1 MWAPFPVSH
10 RGGAHSRSTTPT
22 ITGSGHPP
30 TYSDGMSDDQ
40 SYELLGVDNVLLPVG
55 ELGAAVDFY
64 ERAGF
69 AVGFRFDEAGIA
81 LLKIGGETPGILLRQ
96 EEGLG
101 HRPPP
106 WPSPRL
112 WIEVADAQK
121 AADSLRAA
129 DVPLL
134 DEPFPV
140 ATGWTVEIADPWG
153 NVLGF
158 TDYSKRPEL
167 GRRT

>member
-1 MWAPFPVSH
+1 
-10 RGGAHSRSTTPT
+10 
-22 ITGSGHPP
+22 
-30 TYSDGMSDDQ
+30 MSDEE
-40 SYELLGVDNVLLPVG
+40 SYELLGFDNVLLPVG
-55 ELGAAVDFY
+55 DLAEAVAFY

-69 AVGFRFDEAGIA
+69 TVGFRLDEAGIA
-81 LLKIGGETPGILLRQ
+81 VLKVGGETPGVLLRQ

-106 WPSPRL
+106 WPSPRTWL
-112 WIEVADAQK
+112 EVPDARQ
-121 AADSLRAA
+121 AARRLTAA
-129 DVPLL
+129 GIGLL
-134 DEPFPV
+134 DAPFSV

-167 GRRT
+167 ARRA

>member
-1 MWAPFPVSH
+1 
-10 RGGAHSRSTTPT
+10 
-22 ITGSGHPP
+22 
-30 TYSDGMSDDQ
+30 MSDDE
-40 SYELLGVDNVLLPVG
+40 SYELLGFDNVLLPVG
-55 ELGAAVDFY
+55 DLGGAVDFY

-81 LLKIGGETPGILLRQ
+81 LLKVGGETPGILLRQ

-106 WPSPRL
+106 WASPRL
-112 WIEVADAQK
+112 WIEVPDA
-121 AADSLRAA
+121 RAA
-129 DVPLL
+129 ARALAGAGIAPL
-134 DEPFPV
+134 DEPSSV

-153 NVLGF
+153 NVIGF
-158 TDYSKRPEL
+158 ADYTKRPEL